1 MGQGDLRLASSMVP
15 ELPDPLLDLVV
26 YTVDAVLEAE
36 LRCKPSEVVDSY
48 LESVDSVHYTADVSI
63 NEHLPTA

>member
-1 MGQGDLRLASSMVP
+1 MGEGDLRRASSMVP
-15 ELPDPLLDLVV
+15 ELLDLVV

-36 LRCKPSEVVDSY
+36 LRCKPGEVVDSY
-48 LESVDSVHYTADVSI
+48 LESVDGVHYTADVSI